1 MRFAVLCIAVSL
13 SACASSP
20 DATVELTRIEAEQRA
35 KCAAIE
41 GVSMSECMGYGPSTA
56 SYREAEW
63 GVTATE
69 RANDLSFREEMALRR
84 LRRQSP

>member
-1 MRFAVLCIAVSL
+1 MRFAVLCIAFAL

-20 DATVELTRIEAEQRA
+20 DPVVELTRIEAEHRA
-35 KCAAIE
+35 KCAAIPD
-41 GVSMSECMGYGPSTA
+41 VDMSACMGYGPSTA
-56 SYREAEW
+56 SYREAERQ
-63 GVTATE
+63 VTATE